1 MSKGEKAGSE
11 ATKSQSGATMNMVE
25 ELELEKK
32 ALYKQLDWAMGRI
45 REQDGRKGAIIAAL
59 CLCAASGAVMGSLI
73 ALLAM
78 WLSK

>member
-1 MSKGEKAGSE
+1 MFKSEKAGSE
-11 ATKSQSGATMNMVE
+11 ATKSQLGTVMSTIE

-73 ALLAM
+73 TLLAM